1 MLTILRRAIRGY
13 LNYGSYGFVET
24 MGNRLLAIQETFV
37 NKRTAKLQPR
47 RDPGRQRIL
56 GRSSLGRQNGILF
69 RTVENRREKSPR
81 EAGRAQV
88 NNDSPREQ

>member
-47 RDPGRQRIL
+47 RDPGRQ
-56 GRSSLGRQNGILF
+56 NGILF